1 MKSKVKIIPCSGIGK
16 VLGLIARE
24 AALKVTGEL
33 LSETTESMCLAH
45 IVTGDDEVIAKIEG
59 QPCITI
65 DGCAK
70 CCAQKSVEAAG
81 GNIRNKH
88 RVIDF
93 MKPHR
98 GEEHGTGTRLSE
110 DGWRFADELAGVM
123 ADEAKAVMEGE

>member
-1 MKSKVKIIPCSGIGK
+1 MNSRVKIIPCSGIGK

-24 AALKVTGEL
+24 AALEVTGEL
-33 LSETTESMCLAH
+33 LPEETESLCLAH

-59 QPCITI
+59 QSCITL

-81 GNIRNKH
+81 GNICHQH

-93 MKPHR
+93 IKPHR
-98 GEEHGTGTRLSE
+98 GEEHGSGTRLTE
-110 DGWRFADELAGVM
+110 DGWRFADELARIM
-123 ADEAKAVMEGE
+123 AEEVKAVMKGE

>member
-24 AALKVTGEL
+24 SALKVTGEL
-33 LSETTESMCLAH
+33 LPETTESMCLAH
-45 IVTGDDEVIAKIEG
+45 IVTGDDEVVAKIEG

-98 GEEHGTGTRLSE
+98 GEEHGTGTCLSE

>member
-1 MKSKVKIIPCSGIGK
+1 MKSKVKVIPCSGIGK

-24 AALKVTGEL
+24 SALRVTGEL
-33 LSETTESMCLAH
+33 LPETTESLCLAH
-45 IVTGDDEVIAKIEG
+45 IVTGDDEIVTKIEG

-81 GNIRNKH
+81 GNICNKH

-98 GEEHGTGTRLSE
+98 GEEHGNGTRLTE
-110 DGWRFADELAGVM
+110 DGWRFADELTVVM
-123 ADEAKAVMEGE
+123 AEEAKAVLEGE

>member
-16 VLGLIARE
+16 VIGLIARE

-33 LSETTESMCLAH
+33 LPETTESMCLAH

-123 ADEAKAVMEGE
+123 AEEAKAVMEGE

>member
-1 MKSKVKIIPCSGIGK
+1 MNKVKVIPCSGIGK

-24 AALKVTGEL
+24 SALKVTGEL
-33 LSETTESMCLAH
+33 MPEEAENLCLAH
-45 IVTGDDEVIAKIEG
+45 IVTGDEEIVSKIKD

-81 GNIRNKH
+81 GTIHYKH

-93 MKPHR
+93 MKEHR
-98 GEEHGTGTRLSE
+98 GEEHGTGTYLSE
-110 DGWRFADELAGVM
+110 DGWKFAYELAAIM
-123 ADEAKAVMEGE
+123 AKEVKTIEKGE

>member
-1 MKSKVKIIPCSGIGK
+1 MSKVKIIPCSGIGK

-24 AALKVTGEL
+24 SALKVTGEL
-33 LSETTESMCLAH
+33 LPEDTERLCLAH
-45 IVTGDDEVIAKIEG
+45 IVTGDEEIVSKIEG

-81 GNIRNKH
+81 VAICGKH

-93 MKPHR
+93 MKAHR
-98 GEEHGTGTRLSE
+98 GEEHGTGTYLSE
-110 DGWRFADELAGVM
+110 DGWKFADELAAVM
-123 ADEAKAVMEGE
+123 ADEVKAMKKGE

>member
-1 MKSKVKIIPCSGIGK
+1 MSKVKIIPCSGIGK

-24 AALKVTGEL
+24 SALKVTGEL
-33 LSETTESMCLAH
+33 LPEDTERLCLAH
-45 IVTGDDEVIAKIEG
+45 IVTGDEEIVSKIEG

-81 GNIRNKH
+81 GAICGKH

-93 MKPHR
+93 MKAHR
-98 GEEHGTGTRLSE
+98 GEEHGTGTYLSE
-110 DGWRFADELAGVM
+110 DGWRFADELAAVM
-123 ADEAKAVMEGE
+123 ADEVKTMKKGE